1 MTQAT
6 ATRTS
11 TRTGTAGEAAG
22 ADRTAVDRVSVAL
35 AAIGLVV
42 EPDAEAVRAG
52 VERLFEPD
60 FRATGSG
67 RALCPIDAAQ
77 ALHPADF
84 DAFDERSVEIVR
96 TVESGDRVLAYVT
109 VHATHV
115 GTFCGTQGTG
125 RRMRADG
132 LFVLRIP
139 EGRLAEAWSV
149 LRWQ

>member
-6 ATRTS
+6 TTRTAAQTPTQAVLS
-11 TRTGTAGEAAG
+11 TEPRV
-22 ADRTAVDRVSVAL
+22 ADRVAVAL
-35 AAIGLVV
+35 EAVGLVV
-42 EPDAEAVRAG
+42 ETHAEARRAG
-52 VERLFEPD
+52 VERVFEPD
-60 FRATGSG
+60 FRAAGSG
-67 RALCPIDAAQ
+67 RELCPIDAAQ

-84 DAFDERSVEIVR
+84 DAFDDRSIEIVR

-109 VHATHV
+109 VRGTHV
-115 GTFCGTQGTG
+115 GTFCGAAGTG

-139 EGRLAEAWSV
+139 RGRVAEAWSV